1 MQHPRPSIH
10 QLGGILDQVFH
21 SKVSKSVSWVPS
33 PSSGHFTIC
42 FQLWSFKEI
51 ERKMK
56 TGTSSVK
63 KNNMDFFPIILKN
76 NKTKLRVQLKRR
88 KQERN
93 QDTFNNLNLL
103 FNLNL
108 IRVQWIRW
116 ITDYF
121 KLGMIELYRQLKETT
136 KYFILTSFE
145 IRVH

>member
-1 MQHPRPSIH
+1 
-10 QLGGILDQVFH
+10 
-21 SKVSKSVSWVPS
+21 
-33 PSSGHFTIC
+33 
-42 FQLWSFKEI
+42 
-51 ERKMK
+51 
-56 TGTSSVK
+56 
-63 KNNMDFFPIILKN
+63 MDFFPIILKN
-76 NKTKLRVQLKRR
+76 NKTKLRVQLERR

>member
-1 MQHPRPSIH
+1 
-10 QLGGILDQVFH
+10 
-21 SKVSKSVSWVPS
+21 
-33 PSSGHFTIC
+33 
-42 FQLWSFKEI
+42 
-51 ERKMK
+51 MK

-108 IRVQWIRW
+108 IRVQ
-116 ITDYF
+116 
-121 KLGMIELYRQLKETT
+121 
-136 KYFILTSFE
+136 
-145 IRVH
+145 